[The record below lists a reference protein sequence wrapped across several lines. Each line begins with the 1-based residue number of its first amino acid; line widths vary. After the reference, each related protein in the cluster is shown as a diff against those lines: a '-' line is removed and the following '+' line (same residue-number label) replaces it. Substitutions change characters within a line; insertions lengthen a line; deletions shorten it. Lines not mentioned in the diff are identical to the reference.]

1 MTYWSTSQSRLL
13 SEAEFIAAIGQSV
26 QAVAPPGAVGA
37 KICFGF
43 AGTATR
49 YTLTYFGQVPPAPV
63 PAPPVAL
70 ELARDLRVGRYQAGL
85 DAALSV
91 EITLGAAPP
100 VVRYDH
106 GEMGPIDPGLIFD
119 PDSYRDDLLRFPRTA
134 PQWLIDYVGGIP
146 LAQLLS
152 GTYFPFPGPGSVPSH
167 ATDPASAVAIALDFI
182 RVRRVD
188 FAGHNL
194 YSLTAQRIQAG
205 WRVFTRAPAD
215 PSRAGGQ
222 MRLIFL
228 VADDGVVEIPT
239 PAMTPDANELAFT
252 QRAFQR
258 AHQASRLPS
267 APTPV
272 QYGGV
277 AVAARGEPESTADVP
292 GAREAQT
299 ARDNLWRSV
308 GQVYEPLL
316 APLDADGVLWPG
328 GTRAYRVVR
337 RDRTTLLATDG
348 MSAPSLTGGGT
359 STVYGPVPGGSMTGL
374 GAEFFLESV
383 DPGLRADESAREHW
397 LFGLLSA
404 VAERA
409 ATDGSD
415 FVRSIT
421 AAPEAVY
428 VELPGL
434 TGPREWLVNGTAGV
448 LLGNKGW
455 GAPSGFDTPL
465 GHVALITVTVLRAS
479 ESVTTS
485 AWPSAAGEIFRQLD
499 ARRVGHYFD
508 PDRVAIY

>member
-1 MTYWSTSQSRLL
+1 VTYWSTSQARLL
-13 SEAEFIAAIGQSV
+13 PEAEFIAAIGHSI
-26 QAVAPPGAVGA
+26 QAVAPPGANGA
-37 KICFGF
+37 KICFSF

-49 YTLTYFGQVPPAPV
+49 YTLTYFGPVPPTPV

-70 ELARDLRVGRYQAGL
+70 DLARDLRVGRYQAGR
-85 DAALSV
+85 DAALIL
-91 EITLGAAPP
+91 EITLGAGPP

-119 PDSYRDDLLRFPRTA
+119 PASYRDDLLRYPRTA

-152 GTYFPFPGPGSVPSH
+152 GTYFPFPDPGSVPSH
-167 ATDPASAVAIALDFI
+167 ATDAGAAVAIALDFI

-188 FAGHNL
+188 FVGHNL

-205 WRVFTRAPAD
+205 WRVFTQVPAD
-215 PSRAGGQ
+215 PSRAGGL

-239 PAMTPDANELAFT
+239 PAMTPEANEMAFS

-258 AHQASRLPS
+258 AHQASQIPS

-272 QYGGV
+272 HHGAV
-277 AVAARGEPESTADVP
+277 AVAGRGEPESTADVP
-292 GAREAQT
+292 GAREAQA

-308 GQVYEPLL
+308 GHLYEAPL
-316 APLDADGVLWPG
+316 APIDPVGVLWPG

-337 RDRTTLLATDG
+337 RERTTLIATDG
-348 MSAPSLTGGGT
+348 LSAPSLTGGGT
-359 STVYGPVPGGSMTGL
+359 ITAYGPVPGGSMLGV
-374 GAEFFLESV
+374 GAEFFIESV
-383 DPGLRADESAREHW
+383 YPALRADESAREHW
-397 LFGLLSA
+397 LFALLSA

-415 FVRSIT
+415 FVGSIVG
-421 AAPEAVY
+421 APEAVY
-428 VELPGL
+428 VELPGI
-434 TGPREWLVNGTAGV
+434 TGPREWLVNNTAGV
-448 LLGNKGW
+448 LLSNKGW
-455 GAPSGFDTPL
+455 GAPSGFDTSL
-465 GHVALITVTVLRAS
+465 GRVGLITVTILRAS

-485 AWPSAAGEIFRQLD
+485 AWPSAAGEIFRQLA
-499 ARRVGHYFD
+499 ARRIGHYFD
-508 PDRVAIY
+508 PDRAAIY

>member
-26 QAVAPPGAVGA
+26 QAVAPPGASRREDL
-37 KICFGF
+37 FRF
-43 AGTATR
+43 RRNRHPLHTDLLRAGTADPGPGAAGCTG
-49 YTLTYFGQVPPAPV
+49 TGQRSA
-63 PAPPVAL
+63 
-70 ELARDLRVGRYQAGL
+70 GR
-85 DAALSV
+85 ALS
-91 EITLGAAPP
+91 GRARCGADPWRSHSSAAPP

-167 ATDPASAVAIALDFI
+167 ATDAGVGRGHRARLHPCAPGGLRRAQSVFPDRTTYSGRLAGVHPGAGRPVPRRWSDAVDLPG
-182 RVRRVD
+182 RRRRCCRD
-188 FAGHNL
+188 SHAGND
-194 YSLTAQRIQAG
+194 SR
-205 WRVFTRAPAD
+205 RK
-215 PSRAGGQ
+215 RAG
-222 MRLIFL
+222 
-228 VADDGVVEIPT
+228 VHPAGV
-239 PAMTPDANELAFT
+239 PA
-252 QRAFQR
+252 RASGEPGCR
-258 AHQASRLPS
+258 RPRPRCS
-267 APTPV
+267 T
-272 QYGGV
+272 
-277 AVAARGEPESTADVP
+277 AVLRSPARGEPESTADVP

-328 GTRAYRVVR
+328 GTRAYRAVR
-337 RDRTTLLATDG
+337 RDRTTLIATDG

-359 STVYGPVPGGSMTGL
+359 STVYGPVPGGSMLGV

-415 FVRSIT
+415 FVALDHGRT
-421 AAPEAVY
+421 RGGV
-428 VELPGL
+428 
-434 TGPREWLVNGTAGV
+434 RGTA
-448 LLGNKGW
+448 
-455 GAPSGFDTPL
+455 
-465 GHVALITVTVLRAS
+465 RAS
-479 ESVTTS
+479 
-485 AWPSAAGEIFRQLD
+485 R
-499 ARRVGHYFD
+499 ARGSGW
-508 PDRVAIY
+508 

>member
-1 MTYWSTSQSRLL
+1 MTYWSTSHARLL
-13 SEAEFIAAIGQSV
+13 PEAEFIAAIGQSV
-26 QAVAPPGAVGA
+26 QAAAPPGAVGA
-37 KICFGF
+37 KICLSF

-49 YTLTYFGQVPPAPV
+49 YTLTYFGRVPPTPV

-70 ELARDLRVGRYQAGL
+70 ELARDLRVGRYQAGH
-85 DAALSV
+85 DAALTM
-91 EITLGAAPP
+91 EITLSAAPP

-106 GEMGPIDPGLIFD
+106 GEMGPIDAGLIFD
-119 PDSYRDDLLRFPRTA
+119 PDSYRDDLLRYPRTA
-134 PQWLIDYVGGIP
+134 PRWLIDYVGGMP

-152 GTYFPFPGPGSVPSH
+152 GTYFPFPGPGSVPTH

-182 RVRRVD
+182 RSRRVN
-188 FAGHNL
+188 FVGHNL

-205 WRVFTRAPAD
+205 WRVFTQAPSD

-258 AHQASRLPS
+258 AHQASQVSS
-267 APTPV
+267 APTPL
-272 QYGGV
+272 QYSGI
-277 AVAARGEPESTADVP
+277 AVTNRGEPESTADVP

-308 GQVYEPLL
+308 GHVYEPLL
-316 APLDADGVLWPG
+316 APPGGGGVLWPG
-328 GTRAYRVVR
+328 GTRAYRAVR

-348 MSAPSLTGGGT
+348 LSAPSLIGGGT
-359 STVYGPVPGGSMTGL
+359 SVASGPVPGGSMRGV
-374 GAEFFLESV
+374 GAEFFLESIE
-383 DPGLRADESAREHW
+383 PGPRADESAREHW
-397 LFGLLSA
+397 LFRVLSA

-415 FVRSIT
+415 FVGSIT
-421 AAPEAVY
+421 AAPEVVY
-428 VELPGL
+428 VELPGI

-455 GAPSGFDTPL
+455 GAPAGFDTPL

-485 AWPSAAGEIFRQLD
+485 AWPSAAGEIFRQLN